1 MLRIKELCKEI
12 LFDAVILGDNKIKY
26 YQFPYNVPEIIEQWE
41 QHNCMI
47 LPEAYKEFLLF
58 SDGFEN
64 DRTELYSL
72 KNVTKILVQNEFNGY
87 FEIGKQTIDGSLLLL
102 DEKGDFY
109 YEKGENGLEQVT
121 FEEYVKTWILDEMEE
136 LIENNNIIRKYPTI
150 SIKEAFSKSEVI
162 TIDYVYYMICTM
174 CDNPYQEIDEIDS
187 FEGNMDSFMVK
198 RKNAFRELKLE
209 DMVEVVGENHYV
221 YKYVEIEDRGMCE
234 WCQETDKYL

>member
-1 MLRIKELCKEI
+1 MQSIKELCKEI
-12 LFDAVILGDNKIKY
+12 LFDAVILRDNEIKH
-26 YQFPYNVPEIIEQWE
+26 YQFPYGVPKKIEEWE
-41 QHNCMI
+41 QHNCVI
-47 LPEAYKEFLLF
+47 LPEAYKEFMLF

-72 KNVTKILVQNEFNGY
+72 RDATKIISQNAFNGY
-87 FEIGKQTIDGSLLLL
+87 FEIGKQIGDGSLLLM

-109 YEKGENGLEQVT
+109 CGNRENGLEHII
-121 FEEYVKTWILDEMEE
+121 FEEYVKTWILDEMEK
-136 LIENNNIIRKYPTI
+136 LIENNNIVRKYPTI

-162 TIDYVYYMICTM
+162 VIDYVYYRVCHI

-221 YKYVEIEDRGMCE
+221 YRCVEIEERGMCE
-234 WCQETDKYL
+234 FCQETDKYL